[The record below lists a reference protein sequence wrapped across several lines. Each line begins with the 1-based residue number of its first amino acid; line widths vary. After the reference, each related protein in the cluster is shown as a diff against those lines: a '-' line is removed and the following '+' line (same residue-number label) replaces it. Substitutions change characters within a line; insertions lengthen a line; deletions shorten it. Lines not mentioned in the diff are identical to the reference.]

1 LPEPTALTKLLEA
14 SMRKSTFMKVLYT
27 VFITFTLLWTVLPLF
42 AGDSDTSGKKVF
54 YFEIHQDIMPSA
66 WRTVQSAMEEA
77 ESINADY
84 IVLSLD
90 TYGGLLD
97 AADSIRT
104 RLLAS
109 KIPILVHITNNAASA
124 GALIALSCDSIYMSA
139 YAKIGAASVV
149 DESGNLMADKY
160 QSYMR
165 GIMRATA
172 EANGRDPDLAA
183 AMVGSVRTIP
193 GIIDSGKV
201 LTFTTKEALLNGFC
215 EGEAADWRVALE
227 VAGIDNYEVVEFEP
241 SALDKAMGFLLSPV
255 LRGLCL
261 TFIFLG
267 LYFELQTPG
276 IGFALGIAVTAA
288 ALYFA
293 PLYLEGLAQN
303 WEVLLFV
310 VGIVL
315 IALELFVIPG
325 FGVAGISGITLVLV
339 GLILSMVNNDG
350 FNFDYTG
357 TGALLEAIGVVMA
370 SIGITVAVIVL
381 FFGRFLSSPMFKR
394 VALMTSENATEG
406 YHSNMKELQD
416 MKGKIGTAVTD
427 LRPVGKVDIDG
438 EWFDAQTEAEYVLK
452 GEQVVVLEAKNS
464 FVIVRKK

>member
-1 LPEPTALTKLLEA
+1 
-14 SMRKSTFMKVLYT
+14 MKVLYT
-27 VFITFTLLWTVLPLF
+27 VFMTFTLLWTVIPLL
-42 AGDSDTSGKKVF
+42 ADDSDPSREKVF

-66 WRTVQSAMEEA
+66 WRTVQSALEEA

-109 KIPILVHITNNAASA
+109 KIPILVHVTNNAASA
-124 GALIALSCDSIYMSA
+124 GALIALSCDSIYMSS

-149 DESGNLMADKY
+149 NESGELMADKY

-172 EANGRDPDLAA
+172 EANGRNPDLAE

-201 LTFTTKEALLNGFC
+201 LTLTTKEAIANGFC
-215 EGEAADWRVALE
+215 EGEASDWRAALAL
-227 VAGIDNYEVVEFEP
+227 AGISNYEVVEFEP
-241 SALDKAMGFLLSPV
+241 SGLDKAMGFLLSPV

-267 LYFELQTPG
+267 IYFELQTPG
-276 IGFALGIAVTAA
+276 IGFALVIALLAA

-325 FGVAGISGITLVLV
+325 FGVAGISGIALVFV
-339 GLILSMVNNDG
+339 GLILSMVNNEG
-350 FNFDYTG
+350 FNFEYTG

-370 SIGITVAVIVL
+370 SVGITVAVIVL
-381 FFGRFLSSPMFKR
+381 FFGRFLSSPMFRK
-394 VALMTSENATEG
+394 VALMTAENAEEG
-406 YHSNMKELQD
+406 YNTNMKELQN
-416 MKGKIGTAVTD
+416 MTGRLGVAVSD
-427 LRPVGKVDIDG
+427 LRPVGKVEIDG
-438 EWFDAQTEAEYVLK
+438 EWFDAQSEAEYVLK
-452 GEQVVVLEAKNS
+452 GEQVIVLEVKNS